1 MQEIYSLPIER
12 LVLSGLMKFPNLFSE
27 LDQVITESDFFEPKN
42 YVIYN
47 VIRDLRIKD
56 EKVDKVIVAHQIHN
70 IGISFIGDID
80 IHNYV
85 DNISYINTTEE
96 ASMNAAR
103 ELVKLRIR
111 REIIQSALNLKNFVE
126 KNGDKQ
132 IDQIIAEADRIYNDN
147 ISLYD
152 VEDAP
157 KNLFEDMQ
165 EIVEELG
172 ENPNNETGLL
182 TPYRTFNTM
191 FGGLRGANLYAIAS
205 RPGQG
210 KTTFLNDVAY
220 KTMLRNQTPCLML
233 DTEMSTL
240 EIQLR
245 MVSSITNVPLWYIET
260 GNWRRNAEMVTS
272 VRNAWKNIKDFPYY
286 HKHVANKNI
295 DQITSI
301 IRRWHL
307 SKVGRDQKSLICYDY
322 VKLTGEKMGQNWA
335 EHQAI
340 GDKVD
345 KLKRVSEETKA
356 PIFTAVQ
363 LNRSGENQGR
373 RGADVTDD
381 SSAISLSDRL
391 QWFASFVAIFRRKT
405 QDEIAEDTT
414 MYGTHK
420 LVPLKTRYQGRNAT
434 GHQDLVRR
442 RNEDGSPGHWAVNF
456 LNFNVENFAV
466 SDRGSLRDIVE
477 SNIPEDFEQAETTP
491 DNEVEELLA

>member
-1 MQEIYSLPIER
+1 MSDVYSLPVER

-27 LDQVITESDFFEPKN
+27 IDHVITENDFFESKN

-56 EKVDKVIVAHQIHN
+56 DKVDKTIIAHKIHN
-70 IGISFIGDID
+70 MGISFVGEID
-80 IHNYV
+80 IHNYIE
-85 DNISYINTTEE
+85 NISYISTTEK
-96 ASMNAAR
+96 ASLNAAQ

-111 REIIQSALNLKNFVE
+111 REIIESASNLSTFVK
-126 KNGDKQ
+126 KNGDKA
-132 IDQIIAEADRIYNDN
+132 IDEIVAEADRIYNDN

-152 VEDAP
+152 IEDAP

-165 EIVEELG
+165 AIVEELG
-172 ENPNNETGLL
+172 ENPNDDAGLL
-182 TPYRTFNTM
+182 TPYGTFNTM
-191 FGGLRGANLYAIAS
+191 FGGLRGSNLYAIAS

-210 KTTFLNDVAY
+210 KTTFLNDIAY
-220 KTMLRNQTPCLML
+220 KTMLRNDTPCLIL

-245 MVSSITNVPLWYIET
+245 MVSNMTGVPLWYIET
-260 GNWRRNAEMVTS
+260 GNWRRNENMVTQ
-272 VRNAWKNIKDFPYY
+272 VRAAWDTIKSRPYY
-286 HKHVANKNI
+286 HKHVANKSV
-295 DQITSI
+295 DQIASI

-307 SKVGRDQKSLICYDY
+307 SKVGREKQCLICYDY

-340 GDKVD
+340 GDKID
-345 KLKRVSEETKA
+345 KLKRVSEETKS

-373 RGADVTDD
+373 RGNDVTDD

-405 QDEIAEDTT
+405 QDEMAQDGQA
-414 MYGTHK
+414 YGSHK
-420 LVPLKTRYQGRNAT
+420 LIPLKTRYQGRDAT

-442 RNEDGSPGHWAVNF
+442 RNEDGSNGAWAINY
-456 LNFNVENFAV
+456 LNFNVENFNLT
-466 SDRGSLRDIVE
+466 DRGSLRDVV
-477 SNIPEDFEQAETTP
+477 NNTIPNDHEQAGQVE
-491 DNEVEELLA
+491 NEVEELLE